1 MSWYSIANLPN
12 KLKKKNH
19 NLNRANEFTTL
30 RTPTLETPQVQAPWD
45 SEMENVTTRLQRDYG
60 FVPPK
65 IKRPEKYE
73 IADLKARIEIK
84 RNDVKNTLYSMIRNK
99 QIAINKM
106 CEIIN
111 QKSKYKEG
119 PFNLICPEVN
129 IDEPYQRNEKLGE
142 LQNLQDELQWLENK
156 VQTVLEHMHKLTKI
170 VINLQIKMQKLGLEP
185 IYP

>member
-1 MSWYSIANLPN
+1 
-12 KLKKKNH
+12 
-19 NLNRANEFTTL
+19 
-30 RTPTLETPQVQAPWD
+30 
-45 SEMENVTTRLQRDYG
+45 MEKVTTRLQRDYG

-65 IKRPEKYE
+65 HKRPEKYE
-73 IADLKARIEIK
+73 IADLKASIEIK
-84 RNDVKNTLYSMIRNK
+84 RNEVKNTLYIMIRNK

-111 QKSKYKEG
+111 QNSKYKEG